1 MSQRRT
7 VAEAPPGAGPGH
19 VALLAAA
26 VVLVALNLRTA
37 VTSVP
42 PILADLGLSPTRESL
57 LATLPVAL
65 FGLGAGAAPVLR
77 RRLGEER
84 TIFCAL
90 VLLLAGVLARGPWQG
105 AGLFPTTVCAC
116 SGIAVINV
124 LLPSFVR
131 RRFPERVGTMMGL
144 QTMALIAGASFA
156 AGLTVPVRDAVG
168 GSNGVAL
175 GVWAIPITVALLAWI
190 PLLRERAHRRPPRE
204 AGSAPSL
211 WRSPL
216 AWQVTLFMGLQSLT
230 YFAPLSW
237 PPTIYREE
245 GIDEAAAG
253 GLLSVFN
260 ALGIV
265 TSLGAPM
272 LAARMRDQRGA
283 VAATVALT
291 ATGLVGLL
299 LAPGSGALVWA
310 VLLGLGQGAALSL
323 ALLMIV
329 LRAGD
334 DETAAR
340 LSTMA
345 QGFGYTLAALGPLAV
360 GLLHYLSGGWTVP
373 LLALLGVVAVELVVG
388 LAAGHDRLVNE
399 GAGSS

>member
-1 MSQRRT
+1 MEQRS
-7 VAEAPPGAGPGH
+7 VAEAPTAARPRH
-19 VALLAAA
+19 VALLAVA

-42 PILADLGLSPTRESL
+42 PILADLGLSPTLESL

-65 FGLGAGAAPVLR
+65 FGIGAAAAPALR

-90 VLLLAGVLARGPWQG
+90 VLLLTGVITRGLWPQ
-105 AGLFPTTVCAC
+105 AALFAATVCAC
-116 SGIAVINV
+116 AGIAVANV

-144 QTMALIAGASFA
+144 HTMALIAGATFA
-156 AGLTVPVRDAVG
+156 AGLTVPVREAAG

-175 GVWAIPITVALLAWI
+175 GVWAIPVALALLAWT
-190 PLLRERAHRRPPRE
+190 PLLREPASERSGGD
-204 AGSAPSL
+204 AGGAPSL

-237 PPTIYREE
+237 LPTIYREE
-245 GIDEAAAG
+245 GIDSATAG

-265 TSLGAPM
+265 TSLLAPVV
-272 LAARMRDQRGA
+272 AARMRDQRGA
-283 VAATVALT
+283 VAATVTLT
-291 ATGLVGLL
+291 AGGLL
-299 LAPGSGALVWA
+299 GLLVAPGSGALAWA
-310 VLLGLGQGAALSL
+310 VLLGLGQGAAISL

-340 LSTMA
+340 LSSMA
-345 QGFGYTLAALGPLAV
+345 QGVGYTLAAVGPLGV
-360 GLLHYLSGGWTVP
+360 GLLQYVSGGWTVP
-373 LLALLGVVAVELVVG
+373 LLALLGVATLQLIAGLLAGRDRVVG
-388 LAAGHDRLVNE
+388 
-399 GAGSS
+399 

>member
-1 MSQRRT
+1 MSERRFG
-7 VAEAPPGAGPGH
+7 VEPPLAARTAH
-19 VALLAAA
+19 VALVGAA

-42 PILADLGLSPTRESL
+42 PILSDLGLSPTRESL

-84 TIFCAL
+84 AIFCAL
-90 VLLLAGVLARGPWQG
+90 VLLLSGVIVRGLWPG
-105 AGLFPTTVCAC
+105 AGLFPATVCAC
-116 SGIAVINV
+116 TGIAVINV

-144 QTMALIAGASFA
+144 HTMALIAGASFA
-156 AGLTVPVRDAVG
+156 AGLTVPLREAVG

-175 GVWAIPITVALLAWI
+175 GVWALPVALAVLAWM
-190 PLLRERAHRRPPRE
+190 PLVRERADQRP
-204 AGSAPSL
+204 GSQGEAPSL
-211 WRSPL
+211 WRSAL

-237 PPTIYREE
+237 LPTIYREQ

-265 TSLGAPM
+265 TSLAAPV

-283 VAATVALT
+283 VTATVALT
-291 ATGLVGLL
+291 VTGLVGLL
-299 LAPGSGALVWA
+299 LAPGSGALAWA

-340 LSTMA
+340 LSGMA
-345 QGFGYTLAALGPLAV
+345 QGVGYTLAAVGPLGV
-360 GLLHYLSGGWTVP
+360 GLLRAVSGGWTVP
-373 LLALLGVVAVELVVG
+373 LLALLAIVAIELLVG
-388 LAAGHDRLVNE
+388 LLAGRDRLVSE
-399 GAGSS
+399 STG

>member
-1 MSQRRT
+1 M
-7 VAEAPPGAGPGH
+7 
-19 VALLAAA
+19 
-26 VVLVALNLRTA
+26 LVALNLRTA

-65 FGLGAGAAPVLR
+65 FGVGAAAAPVLR

-90 VLLLAGVLARGPWQG
+90 ALLLAGVLARGLWHEAALIP
-105 AGLFPTTVCAC
+105 ATVCAC
-116 SGIAVINV
+116 TGIAVINV

-131 RRFPERVGTMMGL
+131 RRFPERLGTMMGL

-156 AGLTVPVRDAVG
+156 AGLTVPVREAAG

-175 GVWAIPITVALLAWI
+175 GVWAIPIALALLAWM
-190 PLLRERAHRRPPRE
+190 PLVRERADRLPGGGDRE
-204 AGSAPSL
+204 APPL

-237 PPTIYREE
+237 LPTIYREE

-253 GLLSVFN
+253 GLLSIFN

-265 TSLGAPM
+265 TSLTAPVV
-272 LAARMRDQRGA
+272 AARMRDQRVA
-283 VAATVALT
+283 VVATVSLT
-291 ATGLVGLL
+291 AAGLVGLL

-345 QGFGYTLAALGPLAV
+345 QGVGYTLAALGPLGV
-360 GLLHYLSGGWTVP
+360 GLLEYVSGGWTVP
-373 LLALLGVVAVELVVG
+373 LLALLAIIAIELVVG
-388 LAAGHDRLVNE
+388 LLAGRDRVVSPS
-399 GAGSS
+399 AG

>member
-1 MSQRRT
+1 MEQRSVT
-7 VAEAPPGAGPGH
+7 DAPLAARRRH
-19 VALLAAA
+19 VVLLAAA

-57 LATLPVAL
+57 LSTLPVAL
-65 FGLGAGAAPVLR
+65 FGLGAAGASALR
-77 RRLGEER
+77 RGLGEER

-90 VLLLAGVLARGPWQG
+90 VLLLAGVIVRGLWPQP
-105 AGLFPTTVCAC
+105 ALFAATVCAC
-116 SGIAVINV
+116 AGIAVLNV

-144 QTMALIAGASFA
+144 HTMALIAGATCA
-156 AGLTVPVRDAVG
+156 AGLTVPVREAAG
-168 GSNGVAL
+168 GSNAIAL
-175 GVWAIPITVALLAWI
+175 GVWAIPIALALVAWM
-190 PLLRERAHRRPPRE
+190 PLLREQASERARGDER
-204 AGSAPSL
+204 GAPSL

-237 PPTIYREE
+237 LPTIYREE
-245 GIDEAAAG
+245 GIDSTTAG
-253 GLLSVFN
+253 VLLSIFN

-265 TSLGAPM
+265 TSLAAPVV
-272 LAARMRDQRGA
+272 ASRMRDQRGA

-291 ATGLVGLL
+291 ASGLVGLL
-299 LAPGSGALVWA
+299 IAPGSGALAWA

-340 LSTMA
+340 LSSMA
-345 QGFGYTLAALGPLAV
+345 QGVGYTLAALGPLGV
-360 GLLHYLSGGWTVP
+360 GLLQYVSGGWIAP
-373 LLALLGVVAVELVVG
+373 LLALLGVVALELIAGLLAGRDRVV
-388 LAAGHDRLVNE
+388 LRD
-399 GAGSS
+399 S